1 MDSALRITAG
11 SYTLFDR
18 AESWLKL
25 STGDLLLR
33 GTAKR
38 KIHRKI
44 TQNAGCH
51 TAVAG
56 KEGFLAMNFL
66 RAARAAAQEKALGL
80 LSAPRQQPAASNNL
94 YPARAEAPAGGSSP
108 GPLGHSEAHAV
119 SRLLVGGATR
129 RMPNL
134 LVTLRPLAGGSV
146 AQRQLASADIACSH
160 GISSAVLL
168 QATAATNL
176 EVKGMPH
183 GI

>member
-1 MDSALRITAG
+1 VHAKNSQIHKFSQAYHGHGWPR
-11 SYTLFDR
+11 SVVVQQYY
-18 AESWLKL
+18 SL
-25 STGDLLLR
+25 SR
-33 GTAKR
+33 
-38 KIHRKI
+38 
-44 TQNAGCH
+44 
-51 TAVAG
+51 
-56 KEGFLAMNFL
+56 
-66 RAARAAAQEKALGL
+66 
-80 LSAPRQQPAASNNL
+80 L